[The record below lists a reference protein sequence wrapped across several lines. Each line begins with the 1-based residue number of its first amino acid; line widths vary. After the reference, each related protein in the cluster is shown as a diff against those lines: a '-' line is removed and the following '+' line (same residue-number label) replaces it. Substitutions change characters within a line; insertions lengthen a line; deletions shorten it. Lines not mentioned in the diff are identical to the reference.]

1 MMQFI
6 SFKDS
11 QQGEVTL
18 QTGLSAL
25 AQYLRN
31 HARWI
36 PAGFKPL
43 SVQPVLSG
51 VYRLQLPEIKA
62 LSFAVSPRL
71 GLRQVEESECAY
83 RLVSTPLD
91 DDPRDYRVKFESLLR
106 LVPDGKAVRVFWEAN
121 FVIDLEIAGFLQML
135 PQTMLQAAGQT
146 AVQTMTAPI
155 SRNLV
160 HNLCQDYQVCSN
172 PSG

>member
-1 MMQFI
+1 MTQFI

-11 QQGEVTL
+11 QQGEVQL
-18 QTGLSAL
+18 QTGLAAL

-43 SVQPVLSG
+43 SVRPVSG
-51 VYRLQLPEIKA
+51 IYRLQLPEIKA
-62 LSFAVSPRL
+62 LSFAVTPRL
-71 GLRQVEESECAY
+71 GLRQVEESERAY
-83 RLVSTPLD
+83 RLVSTPLP
-91 DDPRDYRVKFESLLR
+91 DDPRDYRVNFDSLLR
-106 LVPDGKAVRVFWEAN
+106 LVPDGEAVRVFWEAN
-121 FVIDLEIAGFLQML
+121 FAIDLELSGFLKML
-135 PQTMLQAAGQT
+135 PQTMLQAAGQA

-155 SRNLV
+155 SHNLV

-172 PSG
+172 PSS